1 MDKLPHH
8 CRENSVTLK
17 QNDYMNFE
25 MMNGHKMSF
34 NFVKIP
40 NFYVL
45 DDKEYY
51 AAEMKIEGLKVG
63 TATLATENMLNIK
76 LLSSE
81 EISNVRNIN
90 FLIPP
95 EADAKEVSI
104 EIVNDTILMRA
115 PVRKKHI

>member
-1 MDKLPHH
+1 
-8 CRENSVTLK
+8 
-17 QNDYMNFE
+17 
-25 MMNGHKMSF
+25 
-34 NFVKIP
+34 
-40 NFYVL
+40 
-45 DDKEYY
+45 
-51 AAEMKIEGLKVG
+51 MKIEGLKVG